1 MCKDTNIFLC
11 SMFFS
16 FYVGICPEVVNDKL
30 YKCEMYNCIIAKM
43 EFTKRKRA
51 GSKMVKL

>member
-1 MCKDTNIFLC
+1 VCKDTNIFLC
-11 SMFFS
+11 SVFFS

-43 EFTKRKRA
+43 EFPKRKRA
-51 GSKMVKL
+51 GSKRVKL